1 MEPTLTARSER
12 PRCLRV
18 DCVNVA
24 AHKGLCQSHYNEQ
37 RNQGRR
43 CAIVDCDV
51 TAFCKGLCR
60 WHYQRSRQ
68 ASRRCAIDGCAGRFY
83 ARGLCL
89 RHYRQQI
96 DAGDCAVDG
105 CTEPAGPSGARG
117 YCSLHYKRLRSRGEI
132 GTAERERAPH
142 LSTLPGRSW
151 LDPQGYRRVKV
162 NGAIR
167 GVHQL
172 VMERH
177 LGRRL
182 RAFESVHHRNGV
194 RHDNAVCN
202 LELWA
207 EPHPPGQRVA
217 DLVGMR
223 SGCGSG
229 ATSRTWPRR
238 STARGDSATTSSARG
253 ACSTRS
259 REFRPRSGVA
269 MSSARA
275 RCGTR
280 TR

>member
-1 MEPTLTARSER
+1 MERTLTARSER
-12 PRCLRV
+12 PRCLRA

-37 RNQGRR
+37 RNQSRR
-43 CAIVDCDV
+43 CAIVDCDL

-60 WHYQRSRQ
+60 RHYQRSRQ

-89 RHYRQQI
+89 RHYREQI

-105 CTEPAGPSGARG
+105 CTEPAGPNGARG

-182 RAFESVHHRNGV
+182 RAYETVHHRNGV

-207 EPHPPGQRVA
+207 KPHPPGQRVA
-217 DLVGMR
+217 DLV
-223 SGCGSG
+223 
-229 ATSRTWPRR
+229 AWVV
-238 STARGDSATTSSARG
+238 
-253 ACSTRS
+253 
-259 REFRPRSGVA
+259 REYPGEV
-269 MSSARA
+269 RA
-275 RCGTR
+275 LLGTR
-280 TR
+280 LDARS